1 MNNINY
7 INKLPPENECGC
19 AEYKFKIDTNYLNK
33 NKKRFEQLKTQ
44 LLYRI
49 NEGCGY
55 CIYFLGV
62 KDNGEITNI
71 TLDEINDSEN
81 NLLKLISS
89 LNLTLINKVNIT
101 SKSNARSYVI
111 CKI

>member
-1 MNNINY
+1 MNNIE
-7 INKLPPENECGC
+7 KLPPENECGC
-19 AEYKFKIDTNYLNK
+19 AEYKFKIDSKYLKK

-62 KDNGEITNI
+62 KDNGEISNI
-71 TLDEINDSEN
+71 TMDEINESEK
-81 NLLKLISS
+81 NLLQLISS

-101 SKSNARSYVI
+101 SESNARSYVI
-111 CKI
+111 CNYN